1 MSSQTKI
8 TPISV
13 SNTGASNIGASN
25 TGVSNTG
32 ASNTEQPKKQ
42 SKSQKMQKTC
52 LHKDLEKLR
61 KSKRFRELGDMLYL

>member
-8 TPISV
+8 IPIS
-13 SNTGASNIGASN
+13 A
-25 TGVSNTG
+25 SNTG

>member
-13 SNTGASNIGASN
+13 SNIGASN
-25 TGVSNTG
+25 TGASNTG

>member
-13 SNTGASNIGASN
+13 SNTKASN
-25 TGVSNTG
+25 TK
-32 ASNTEQPKKQ
+32 ACNTEQPKKQ
-42 SKSQKMQKTC
+42 SKSQKMQKTRV
-52 LHKDLEKLR
+52 HKDLEKLR

>member
-13 SNTGASNIGASN
+13 SNTGASNI
-25 TGVSNTG
+25 GVSNTG

>member
-13 SNTGASNIGASN
+13 SNTGA
-25 TGVSNTG
+25 SNTG